1 MRPQYGNSLGF
12 ERILNVYFYTS
23 NPDKLFQ
30 ARLMFVRSGYLL
42 RHFTAA
48 REPYDEDYSLTTEE
62 MLTRAIQQV
71 NAEFGIKSIF
81 FVEDT
86 SLRLE
91 ALSDSSDFPGL
102 KVKEWFA
109 SSTFE
114 EVDRLIKEKGGSR
127 RAVVKSDIALYIPGL
142 SHIMFFH
149 GETAGTVATSP
160 PAFSGSLQY
169 PWLTP
174 TTFNGWFIPDGA
186 TKRLGEMEFEESL
199 EFDFRAKSLSKLIAR
214 VEEMNAALNVGS
226 SFYTVRKAE
235 VSHSGEQLTFRELLP
250 REESEPQILLVIGH
264 KCAGK
269 TTFGDYLTGRDG
281 VMVYE
286 ASSVLRQ
293 LASEAGESV
302 ETADDAFSFLREHGL
317 DCVAEAIAKYLARGK
332 AIFNVITGLRTVEEI
347 FLLAQWFP
355 QARIVLIDSDARTR
369 FERHVKRARDADV
382 QLFSDFRKQDEKQA
396 AFGALR
402 VAAEIATDTIRNDGT
417 LEQYRAK
424 IDALVSALPKSLRGH
439 GQKSELHRT
448 LIALD
453 AIGDAGTCEQ
463 ISAKS
468 ADLGIPVRKYN
479 TNRALKS
486 APEFAERVKRSGRL
500 LSYKLTARGQRLLDL
515 LNLIDKS
522 GTPETG
528 AERRA

>member
-23 NPDKLFQ
+23 NSDKLFQ

-42 RHFTAA
+42 RHFTGH
-48 REPYDEDYSLTTEE
+48 REPYDEDYSLPTEQ
-62 MLTRAIQQV
+62 MLARAIRQV
-71 NAEFGIKSIF
+71 NAEFSVRSIF

-109 SSTFE
+109 GSTFE
-114 EVDRLIKEKGGSR
+114 EADRLIQERGGNR
-127 RAVVKSDIALYIPGL
+127 RAVVKSDIALFVPTL

-160 PAFSGSLQY
+160 PAFFGSSQY
-169 PWLTP
+169 PWLTAS
-174 TTFNGWFIPDGA
+174 TFNGWFIPDGA

-199 EFDFRAKSLSKLIAR
+199 QFDFRAKSLIKLIAR
-214 VEEMNAALNVGS
+214 LEEMNAAMNLGS
-226 SFYTVRKAE
+226 SFYIVRKPE
-235 VSHSGEQLTFRELLP
+235 ISHSQEQLAFRELLP
-250 REESEPQILLVIGH
+250 LEETEPQILLVIGH

-269 TTFGDYLTGRDG
+269 TTLSDYLAGRDG
-281 VMVYE
+281 VMVFE

-293 LASEAGESV
+293 LASEAEKKV
-302 ETADDAFSFLREHGL
+302 DTADDAFNFLRERGL
-317 DCVAEAIAKYLARGK
+317 DCVAEAIAKYLDRAQ
-332 AIFNVITGLRTVEEI
+332 ASLNVVTGLRTVEEI
-347 FLLAQWFP
+347 FLLAQRFP
-355 QARIVLIDSDARTR
+355 QARIVFIDSDSRTR
-369 FERHVKRARDADV
+369 FERHLRRARDTDV
-382 QLFSDFRKQDEKQA
+382 RSFSDFQKQDEKQA

-402 VAAEIATDTIRNDGT
+402 VATEIATDTIRNDGT

-424 IDALVSALPKSLRGH
+424 IDALILALPKSSRGH
-439 GQKSELHRT
+439 GQKSELYRT
-448 LIALD
+448 LIALN
-453 AIGDAGTCEQ
+453 AIGDSGTCEQ
-463 ISAKS
+463 ISTKS

-486 APEFAERVKRSGRL
+486 APEFAERVKRSGDL
-500 LSYKLTARGQRLLDL
+500 LSYKLTARGQRLLEL
-515 LNLIDKS
+515 LDLIDKS
-522 GTPETG
+522 APPPTDGLSN
-528 AERRA
+528 